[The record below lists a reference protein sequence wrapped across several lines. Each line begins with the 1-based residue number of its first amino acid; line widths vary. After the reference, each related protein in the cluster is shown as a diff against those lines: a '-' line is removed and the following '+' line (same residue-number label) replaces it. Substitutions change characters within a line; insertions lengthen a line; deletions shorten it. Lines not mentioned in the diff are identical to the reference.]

1 MAQKKKLKKK
11 ENPIFI
17 WEGVDKAGNRKKGD
31 IQVQSLAV
39 AKAQLRRDGINI
51 LKIKQKAKPLFG
63 IGGPRRK
70 PITPLDIAIFSRQ
83 LATMMKAG
91 VPLVQSFEI
100 VGNGHENKNMSEL
113 ILAIKADV
121 EGGSSLTEALRK
133 FPLYFDDLY
142 CSLVQAGEHAG
153 ILEAILDN
161 VATYKEKSEAM
172 KAKVKKALFYPA
184 AVIIMAVIVVSIL
197 LLFVIP
203 VFEDM
208 FKNFGADLPAP
219 TQFVVDMSRGLS
231 EWWWLIFGS
240 IGITI
245 FLFSYFKK
253 RSRKMRE
260 VLDRIILKVAVI
272 GPIMEKASLSRYA
285 RTLQTMFAAGTPLVE
300 ALESV
305 AGAVGNIVFEKAVI
319 SVQQEVSTGTTLNK
333 SMMNTGVFP
342 NMMIQ
347 MVAIGEESG
356 ALDTMLGKVADFYEA
371 EVDNMI
377 DALTSLLEP
386 MIMAILG
393 TVIGG
398 IVVSMYLPIF
408 QMGQVV

>member
-1 MAQKKKLKKK
+1 M
-11 ENPIFI
+11 
-17 WEGVDKAGNRKKGD
+17 G
-31 IQVQSLAV
+31 LA
-39 AKAQLRRDGINI
+39 
-51 LKIKQKAKPLFG
+51 
-63 IGGPRRK
+63 
-70 PITPLDIAIFSRQ
+70 
-83 LATMMKAG
+83 
-91 VPLVQSFEI
+91 
-100 VGNGHENKNMSEL
+100 
-113 ILAIKADV
+113 
-121 EGGSSLTEALRK
+121 
-133 FPLYFDDLY
+133 
-142 CSLVQAGEHAG
+142 
-153 ILEAILDN
+153 
-161 VATYKEKSEAM
+161 
-172 KAKVKKALFYPA
+172 
-184 AVIIMAVIVVSIL
+184 
-197 LLFVIP
+197 
-203 VFEDM
+203 
-208 FKNFGADLPAP
+208 
-219 TQFVVDMSRGLS
+219 
-231 EWWWLIFGS
+231 
-240 IGITI
+240 I

-260 VLDRIILKVAVI
+260 VLDRLILKVAVI

-305 AGAVGNIVFEKAVI
+305 AGAVGNIVFERAVM
-319 SVQQEVSTGTTLNK
+319 SVQQEVATGTSLNK
-333 SMMNTGVFP
+333 AMINTGVFP

-371 EVDNMI
+371 EVDNML